1 MELDPIQVSE
11 ALSAKKI
18 NKFTEGY
25 DLVIKRITNEMGIE
39 KRSNLQ
45 KREYRYMERFING
58 TITHDQFIL
67 LIKKFGEKEIC
78 RNCFNSC
85 WELFDDYKR
94 GLEAIKKDDEDV
106 AKNGTYRTVS
116 EADGKAMQDP
126 KHGTY
131 IPTHTTHFDKNLG
144 DTAGFVSLGNRG
156 YVANLFKKGYIRKI
170 QSGGAKQLVFQETGE
185 IISDY
190 EAIVVA
196 QALNQ
201 ERIIIEAN
209 MIQNVHGDSK
219 TTKQA
224 ISIITN
230 EGKKKNW
237 SYPKTN
243 DYGLEVRKEC
253 QKYDN
258 EFGKL
263 LAYAKTGQIKDEKK
277 RQKASRLIFNIIK
290 ALNVNVDDCVA
301 TVTKMNTKKRL

>member
-1 MELDPIQVSE
+1 MSNFEFKTLSKQIMEMDPILVKE
-11 ALSAKKI
+11 VLTEKKI
-18 NKFTEGY
+18 NKFTESY
-25 DLVIKRITNEMGIE
+25 DVVIKRITNEMGIE
-39 KRSNLQ
+39 KRSNLK
-45 KREYRYMERFING
+45 KREYRYMQRFIKG
-58 TITHDQFIL
+58 TITDDQFKL

-78 RNCFNSC
+78 RNCFNSS
-85 WELFDDYKR
+85 WEEFEAYK
-94 GLEAIKKDDEDV
+94 LDLQAIKIDDEDV
-106 AKNGTYRTVS
+106 AKNGAYRTVS
-116 EADGKAMQDP
+116 EADGKAFQDP
-126 KHGTY
+126 KYGTY

-170 QSGGAKQLVFQETGE
+170 QSGGAKQLVYKETGE

-237 SYPKTN
+237 NYPKTN
-243 DYGLEVRKEC
+243 DLGLEVRKEC

-258 EFGKL
+258 E
-263 LAYAKTGQIKDEKK
+263 
-277 RQKASRLIFNIIK
+277 
-290 ALNVNVDDCVA
+290 
-301 TVTKMNTKKRL
+301 